1 VGEKTLVKAR
11 QNAES
16 RWKAPEELERSAS
29 ENADDLHPDATHI
42 RVARDFRP
50 GPTGLSGR

>member
-1 VGEKTLVKAR
+1 MKAR

-16 RWKAPEELERSAS
+16 RWKTPEELERSAS